1 MNWKKIVALIL
12 ALGLIALGW
21 YFFYFTKTPSYS
33 LKLIQEAVKTHNV
46 EDFKKHVD
54 VNSILNSGYDD
65 VVKSELDKNVNDPL
79 GRTFAL
85 AMAQSFKPVVVET
98 LQTAILDKIAGTEN
112 KEPGKY
118 DRDIKKFEEKYSL
131 NSVEYKDIGSIEIKD
146 GIANVPLVLYSP
158 KLQEDFTVHILMK
171 KLDDGTWQ
179 AYKVDNIAQ
188 FIDQIDKSSK
198 KTNK

>member
-46 EDFKKHVD
+46 EAFKKHVD

-198 KTNK
+198 KINK